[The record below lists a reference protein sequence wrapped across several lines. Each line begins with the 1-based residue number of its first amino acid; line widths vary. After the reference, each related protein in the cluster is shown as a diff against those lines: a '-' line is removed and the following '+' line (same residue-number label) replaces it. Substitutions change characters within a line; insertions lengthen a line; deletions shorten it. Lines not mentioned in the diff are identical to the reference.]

1 MDDNDKAIP
10 PKDCPLCGEVMKLKT
25 REEIQRI
32 PGAGQV
38 VKRVV
43 REWEC
48 PECSYEEEV
57 EDEG

>member
-1 MDDNDKAIP
+1 MDDQNKP
-10 PKDCPLCGEVMKLKT
+10 TPVKDCPLCGEVMKIKV
-25 REEIQRI
+25 REEVQRI
-32 PGAGQV
+32 PGASQV

-48 PECSYEEEV
+48 PECSYEEEM